1 MAKGGHSQGQS
12 KASAAQAKHGKGHAV
27 AASQA
32 SESTGGD
39 VTSADTPIAKQTRK
53 AEKAAAKQ
61 ARKAEKAAAKE
72 SRKALK
78 AAAKQTRKAEKAAAK
93 QTRDAEKAA
102 VAGTSDPAKQ
112 ARKAEKAAVAGTSDA
127 TDPDQAVDV
136 VEPPVSENATGIAN
150 AMSRITG
157 NMQKSLVKITEGKK
171 RQMPPGLTRV
181 WIKFAGLLG
190 IDLTT
195 MPGYQAPQ
203 PPPVDDTSGDQT
215 GGEQPTG
222 VEEPV
227 QVPTP

>member
-1 MAKGGHSQGQS
+1 
-12 KASAAQAKHGKGHAV
+12 
-27 AASQA
+27 
-32 SESTGGD
+32 
-39 VTSADTPIAKQTRK
+39 
-53 AEKAAAKQ
+53 
-61 ARKAEKAAAKE
+61 
-72 SRKALK
+72 
-78 AAAKQTRKAEKAAAK
+78 
-93 QTRDAEKAA
+93 
-102 VAGTSDPAKQ
+102 
-112 ARKAEKAAVAGTSDA
+112 
-127 TDPDQAVDV
+127 
-136 VEPPVSENATGIAN
+136 VSENATGIAN